1 MGALICF
8 AGEISKWWTSV
19 DVEMACFANH
29 PALTRNDFP
38 NPDYRKITC
47 DTGERCNEERTM
59 GSKEKMHEEA

>member
-38 NPDYRKITC
+38 NPDYRKNHLRHWRTLQRRTK
-47 DTGERCNEERTM
+47 DGKQGED
-59 GSKEKMHEEA
+59 A